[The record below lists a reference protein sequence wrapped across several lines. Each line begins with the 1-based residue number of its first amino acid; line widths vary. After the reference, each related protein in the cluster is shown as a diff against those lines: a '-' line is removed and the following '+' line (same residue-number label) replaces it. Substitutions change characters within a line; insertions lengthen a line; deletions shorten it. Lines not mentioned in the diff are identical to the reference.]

1 MDYLISFVKKA
12 KCVTI
17 KLSNK
22 KWQQRM
28 KIMVKQILIWVPK
41 YINKGAFA
49 SFIKINFNTVS
60 VCHHLRKMLVTSI
73 LYLKISD

>member
-1 MDYLISFVKKA
+1 MATKNEDNGKTNSHMGP
-12 KCVTI
+12 
-17 KLSNK
+17 
-22 KWQQRM
+22 Q
-28 KIMVKQILIWVPK
+28 
-41 YINKGAFA
+41 INKCAFA